1 MKWINSLV
9 LYVFMWMCHD
19 LGLKIS
25 FYLFIWEPKSMPIST
40 QTLSWVLEK
49 IIDWEWGW
57 WELPLD
63 KITNSISSPLGSRT
77 SKWLT
82 YPTNY
87 IYLLVLI
94 NNVHP
99 SPHGVDKTRS
109 TCKKDLLFIK
119 SFSHI
124 TEKDRPFI
132 EWSEN
137 ILWLYKNPVTFEAGM
152 GTFWNSAW
160 CFLFCA
166 GC

>member
-1 MKWINSLV
+1 MPWFGFKNFLLS
-9 LYVFMWMCHD
+9 FH
-19 LGLKIS
+19 LGTKIYAYQHS
-25 FYLFIWEPKSMPIST
+25 DTVMS
-40 QTLSWVLEK
+40 SWKDHRL
-49 IIDWEWGW
+49 WEWGW

-109 TCKKDLLFIK
+109 TCKKYLLFIK

-137 ILWLYKNPVTFEAGM
+137 ILWVYKNPVTFEAGM